1 MRSLF
6 GDCDEIRDAL
16 LASRPHPG
24 LHNDKSSRF
33 LERQMPK
40 LLALNSENARKDG
53 VDLPGGGDANCCS
66 KSPIRFLRLMLGNDM
81 ARQNVSNLNGRHRS
95 GVGDVGPPGCQ
106 LSHGKGNKNLAGNEP
121 SPYGSFHYEPKDP
134 ARQMRNPKNKLS
146 SHQRDFDKEAT

>member
-95 GVGDVGPPGCQ
+95 GVGDVGPPGCP
-106 LSHGKGNKNLAGNEP
+106 SCHMAKVIRTWLAMSRHHMAHSITSQRIP
-121 SPYGSFHYEPKDP
+121 L
-134 ARQMRNPKNKLS
+134 AR
-146 SHQRDFDKEAT
+146 